1 MTSSDASHENVNR
14 RSFLKVSAG
23 VGAGAAAA
31 AVTGEGGGSESAA
44 AAVLAR
50 SVKELSIGSR
60 RELFVDGHV
69 IERLSG
75 SARQRLHNPVTREL
89 SLVHDAPWE
98 GTSCGYHTV
107 FQDGD
112 LYRMYYRGS
121 QLSVVDGRLITNSH
135 PEFYCYAESRDGIEW
150 TKPDLGLVEFNG
162 SKKNNI
168 CWAGVGTHNFSPFLD
183 TRPGC
188 PADEKYKAMGG
199 TMREGGLFA
208 FASADGVRW
217 RLLHQKAVI
226 TNGAFDSQNL
236 AFWDTEAGCYR
247 AYWRYFTKGVTTQKE
262 WKPAGIRAI
271 RTATS
276 SDLVNWE
283 NTSDLLYAD
292 SPGEQMYTNQVSA
305 YHRAPHI
312 LVGFPMRYV
321 ERGWNPSMRALPE
334 RKHRE
339 MRAEANERYG
349 TGLTDALFMASR
361 DGVHFKRWNDAF
373 IPPGPERPDTWNY
386 SHLGMASQPVETAS
400 DLPGADRELS
410 FYGKESGWTGTS
422 CTLRRYTLRL
432 DGFVSIGAEMTG
444 GELLTRPLRFT
455 GKRLRLNFATSAVG
469 SIGVELQRVDGTPIE
484 GFGLADCH
492 AVYGDTVDR
501 EVSWKGGRGLEGLNG
516 QAVRMRFVLRGAD
529 LYALRVHE

>member
-1 MTSSDASHENVNR
+1 MDPNSHSSLDVNR
-14 RSFLKVSAG
+14 RSFLKASVT
-23 VGAGAAAA
+23 AGAAAA
-31 AVTGEGGGSESAA
+31 AAGSAA
-44 AAVLAR
+44 VDVEGVQAAKLRKPPKV
-50 SVKELSIGSR
+50 VSIGSR
-60 RELFVDGHV
+60 RELFLDGHL
-69 IERLSG
+69 IDRLKG
-75 SARQRLHNPVTREL
+75 SARQQLHNPVAREL

-98 GTSCGYHTV
+98 GTSSGYHTV

-121 QLSVVDGRLITNSH
+121 QLSVVDARLITNSH
-135 PEFYCYAESRDGIEW
+135 PEFYCYAESRDGVRWE
-150 TKPDLGLVEFNG
+150 KPDLGLVEFKG

-188 PADEKYKAMGG
+188 PSNEKYKAMGG

-217 RLLHQKAVI
+217 RLLREKPVI
-226 TNGAFDSQNL
+226 TNGAFDSQNV
-236 AFWDTEAGCYR
+236 AFWDSEAGCYR
-247 AYWRYFTKGVTTQKE
+247 AYWRYFTKGVTTQKV
-262 WKPAGIRAI
+262 WKPGGIRAI

-276 SDLVNWE
+276 ADLVNWE
-283 NTSDLLYAD
+283 NTADLEYED
-292 SPGEQMYTNQVSA
+292 SPHEQMYTNQVTP

-312 LVGFPMRYV
+312 LVGFPMRYI

-349 TGLTDALFMASR
+349 TGLTDALVMASR
-361 DGVHFKRWNDAF
+361 DGVNFKRWNDAF
-373 IPPGPERPDTWNY
+373 IPPGPERPDAWNY
-386 SHLGMASQPVETAS
+386 SHLSMASQGVETAS

-432 DGFVSIGAEMTG
+432 DGFVSISAPMAG

-469 SIGVELQRVDGTPIE
+469 SIRVELQRPDGMPIE
-484 GFGLADCH
+484 GFALADCH
-492 AVYGDTVDR
+492 DVYGDTVDR
-501 EVSWKGGRGLEGLNG
+501 AVSWKSGQGLDGLAG
-516 QAVRMRFVLRGAD
+516 QAVRMRFVLKSAD
-529 LYALRVHE
+529 LYALRVATT